1 MTCKWRLIIF
11 TSSAQSRLDAR
22 KRGKCI
28 GVPTLLI
35 FSRTFLPAKRYRMF
49 LRMFSR
55 FSLWSELELGSD
67 SYSIHSTR
75 RKYKK
80 MIRGQRRNLFPEL
93 TYLLQSHAHL
103 LHFIF
108 LQQFASFAPSDAI
121 IQIDS
126 HLSKWM
132 NTFVI
137 YRQSVDILLFAML
150 IVAMLRFS
158 FS

>member
-22 KRGKCI
+22 KRGQCI

-80 MIRGQRRNLFPEL
+80 NDKRAEKESISRTHESPSIAC
-93 TYLLQSHAHL
+93 TPPP
-103 LHFIF
+103 LHFPPAVRIF
-108 LQQFASFAPSDAI
+108 R
-121 IQIDS
+121 
-126 HLSKWM
+126 
-132 NTFVI
+132 T
-137 YRQSVDILLFAML
+137 
-150 IVAMLRFS
+150 
-158 FS
+158 

>member
-11 TSSAQSRLDAR
+11 TSSAQSRIDSR

-35 FSRTFLPAKRYRMF
+35 FSRTFLPAKRY
-49 LRMFSR
+49 RMFSR

-126 HLSKWM
+126 HLSKGM

-137 YRQSVDILLFAML
+137 YGQSVDILLFAML